1 MRRVLSTSLLA
12 VLLGLQFPASAQSVD
27 DFDEISARMD
37 AEFENQTKRIDDIYQ
52 AVDEAIDK
60 AFRGLTK
67 RIEVKWPDGALP
79 ERHRWVTYNK
89 SMNSRAIADFEAG
102 ELVIETLVE
111 PGEDLQEKV
120 AELMAM
126 SSSIATATP
135 KELDEQDVLLQEVT
149 KEVAEVTEEPVK
161 ITQTTDT
168 SIASVLPDTI
178 GGQLAGLAEALKQD
192 LAELPALSDASKP
205 EEISVVVEKVA
216 QKQQPNKPVTETTET
231 VVVVE
236 EPVQQPDDKVDAAPV
251 AEPAKDV
258 VAESKAKPALVET
271 PVKEVVTESKAEP
284 APQEIAVIPAKP
296 EPKKAFAVP
305 APLPVLSVVEDNGQ
319 TRLQLTIEFVNGY
332 QEKLV
337 EEYFDDIKGY
347 AKRYDVPVS
356 VIMAIIE
363 TESSYNPR
371 AVSPVP
377 AFGLMQLVPK
387 TAGLDAHLF
396 VHGEKKVVS
405 ADYLFNED
413 NNLKLGSAYFH
424 LLTHRYLRKISDPQ
438 ARFYCAVASYN
449 TGVGN
454 VARTFTGRKSINAAV
469 DTINGM
475 SAEAVY
481 DYLIENLPAEETK
494 NYLRKVV
501 TRMAK
506 YKQFD
511 A

>member
-1 MRRVLSTSLLA
+1 MRRILSCSLLA
-12 VLLGLQFPASAQSVD
+12 CSLAASFAIHAQSVD

-37 AEFENQTKRIDDIYQ
+37 AEFENQTQRIDDIYQ
-52 AVDEAIDK
+52 AVDEAIDR

-79 ERHRWVTYNK
+79 ERHRWVTYNQ

-102 ELVIETLVE
+102 ELIVETLVE
-111 PGEDLQEKV
+111 PGEDLQQRV

-126 SSSIATATP
+126 SASIATATP
-135 KELDEQDVLLQEVT
+135 AELDEQDVLLQEVT
-149 KEVAEVTEEPVK
+149 RQVAEVTETPVK
-161 ITQTTDT
+161 PQSTTD
-168 SIASVLPDTI
+168 SSLSGVLPESI
-178 GGQLAGLAEALKQD
+178 GGQLDGLAQALADDFTKTPALKNTSEAAVIKAAVEQIAQNPPMANPD
-192 LAELPALSDASKP
+192 TDAAAKPAVPDDMQTDAAP
-205 EEISVVVEKVA
+205 EIDNSESQIAKVSESSESTKA
-216 QKQQPNKPVTETTET
+216 FPVPAPMPMLN
-231 VVVVE
+231 VVE
-236 EPVQQPDDKVDAAPV
+236 E
-251 AEPAKDV
+251 
-258 VAESKAKPALVET
+258 
-271 PVKEVVTESKAEP
+271 
-284 APQEIAVIPAKP
+284 
-296 EPKKAFAVP
+296 
-305 APLPVLSVVEDNGQ
+305 NGQ
-319 TRLQLTIEFVNGY
+319 TRLQLKIEFVNGY

-337 EEYFDDIKGY
+337 SQYFDDIKGY
-347 AKRYDVPVS
+347 AKQYDVPVS

-371 AVSPVP
+371 AVSPIP

-396 VHGEKKVVS
+396 VHGEKKIVS

-424 LLTHRYLRKISDPQ
+424 LLTHRYLRKITNPQ

-454 VARTFTGRKSINAAV
+454 VAKTFTGRKSITAAV
-469 DTINGM
+469 ETINGM
-475 SAEAVY
+475 TPDAVY
-481 DYLIENLPAEETK
+481 DYLMNNLPAQETK
-494 NYLRKVV
+494 NYLKKVV

-506 YKQFD
+506 YQQFD

>member
-1 MRRVLSTSLLA
+1 MRQILSISLLA
-12 VLLGLQFPASAQSVD
+12 AALAFTGAAGAQSVD
-27 DFDEISARMD
+27 DFDDISARMD
-37 AEFENQTKRIDDIYQ
+37 AEFDNQTKRIDDIYQ

-60 AFRGLTK
+60 AFRGLTR

-89 SMNSRAIADFEAG
+89 TMGSRAIADFESG
-102 ELVIETLVE
+102 ELIVETLIE
-111 PGEDLQEKV
+111 PGENLQQRV
-120 AELMAM
+120 AELMEM
-126 SSSIATATP
+126 SASIATATP
-135 KELDEQDVLLQEVT
+135 AELDEQDVLLQEVT
-149 KEVAEVTEEPVK
+149 KEVAKVTDEPVK
-161 ITQTTDT
+161 ATTSTD
-168 SIASVLPDTI
+168 SSLASVLPDTI
-178 GGQLAGLAEALKQD
+178 GEQLQGLTEALEQDFSAAAD
-192 LAELPALSDASKP
+192 LADTAQPAQ
-205 EEISVVVEKVA
+205 ISAVVA
-216 QKQQPNKPVTETTET
+216 QVAKQQHMNKADDATTRPTPVPAENTAALT
-231 VVVVE
+231 
-236 EPVQQPDDKVDAAPV
+236 DDTDKAAG
-251 AEPAKDV
+251 V
-258 VAESKAKPALVET
+258 VAKTDEQP
-271 PVKEVVTESKAEP
+271 
-284 APQEIAVIPAKP
+284 
-296 EPKKAFAVP
+296 FAVP
-305 APLPVLSVVEDNGQ
+305 APLPVLSVVEENGQ
-319 TRLQLTIEFVNGY
+319 TRLQLKIEFVNGY

-337 EEYFDDIKGY
+337 SEYFDDIKGY
-347 AKRYDVPVS
+347 ARQYDVPVS

-396 VHGEKKVVS
+396 VHGEKKIVS
-405 ADYLFNED
+405 ADYLFNEE

-424 LLTHRYLRKISDPQ
+424 LLTHRYLRKIADPQ

-454 VARTFTGRKSINAAV
+454 VARTFTGSKSITAAV

-475 SAEAVY
+475 SPDAVY
-481 DYLIENLPAEETK
+481 DYLMENLPAQETK
-494 NYLRKVV
+494 NYLKKVV

>member
-1 MRRVLSTSLLA
+1 MRPVLSISFLA
-12 VLLGLQFPASAQSVD
+12 VSLALTPIAAAQSVD

-37 AEFENQTKRIDDIYQ
+37 AEFDNQTKRIDDIYQ
-52 AVDEAIDK
+52 AVDEAIDR

-89 SMNSRAIADFEAG
+89 TMSSRAIADFESG
-102 ELVIETLVE
+102 ELIIETLVE
-111 PGEDLQEKV
+111 PGEDLQQRV
-120 AELMAM
+120 AELMEM

-135 KELDEQDVLLQEVT
+135 AELDEQDVLLQEVT
-149 KEVAEVTEEPVK
+149 KEVAEVTEEPIE
-161 ITQTTDT
+161 ITSSTD
-168 SIASVLPDTI
+168 SSLASVLPDTI
-178 GGQLAGLAEALKQD
+178 GGQLEGLADALQQD
-192 LAELPALSDASKP
+192 FSAAAQL
-205 EEISVVVEKVA
+205 EIESESVDISAVVSKVA
-216 QKQQPNKPVTETTET
+216 QKQQLTKADAGQPRPQLKVNEEPAQTPQLVAVPVQKPPVT
-231 VVVVE
+231 VE
-236 EPVQQPDDKVDAAPV
+236 QP
-251 AEPAKDV
+251 
-258 VAESKAKPALVET
+258 
-271 PVKEVVTESKAEP
+271 
-284 APQEIAVIPAKP
+284 AVP
-296 EPKKAFAVP
+296 EPPEAEAQVAAATQPAEQARPFPVP
-305 APLPVLSVVEDNGQ
+305 APMPVLSVVEEGGQ
-319 TRLQLTIEFVNGY
+319 TRLQLKIEFVNGY

-337 EEYFDDIKGY
+337 KQYFDDIKGY
-347 AKRYDVPVS
+347 AEQYDVPVS

-396 VHGEKKVVS
+396 VHGEKKIVS

-424 LLTHRYLRKISDPQ
+424 LLTHRYLRKITDPQ

-454 VARTFTGRKSINAAV
+454 VAKTFTGRKSITAAV
-469 DTINGM
+469 ETINGM
-475 SAEAVY
+475 APEAVY
-481 DYLIENLPAEETK
+481 AYLMENLPAQETK
-494 NYLRKVV
+494 NYLKKVV

>member
-1 MRRVLSTSLLA
+1 MRQVLSISLLA
-12 VLLGLQFPASAQSVD
+12 ASLAISPLSVAQSVD

-52 AVDEAIDK
+52 AVDEAIDR

-89 SMNSRAIADFEAG
+89 TMSSRAIADFESG
-102 ELVIETLVE
+102 ELIIETLVE
-111 PGEDLQEKV
+111 PGEDLQQRV
-120 AELMAM
+120 AELMEM
-126 SSSIATATP
+126 SSSIATASP
-135 KELDEQDVLLQEVT
+135 AELDEQDVLLQEVT
-149 KEVAEVTEEPVK
+149 KEVAEVTEEPVE
-161 ITQTTDT
+161 ITSSTD
-168 SIASVLPDTI
+168 SSLASVLPDTI
-178 GGQLAGLAEALKQD
+178 GGQLEGLADALQQD
-192 LAELPALSDASKP
+192 LSAVPELKIESESID
-205 EEISVVVEKVA
+205 ISAVVNKVA
-216 QKQQPNKPVTETTET
+216 QKQQLTKADAGQPRPQPKAN
-231 VVVVE
+231 E
-236 EPVQQPDDKVDAAPV
+236 EPQQTPQIAVVPAQRPPV
-251 AEPAKDV
+251 AEDEPV
-258 VAESKAKPALVET
+258 T
-271 PVKEVVTESKAEP
+271 PQPPKAE
-284 APQEIAVIPAKP
+284 AEIAATTQPAELVKP
-296 EPKKAFAVP
+296 FPVP
-305 APLPVLSVVEDNGQ
+305 APMPVLSVVEQDGQ
-319 TRLQLTIEFVNGY
+319 TRLQLKIEFVNGY

-337 EEYFDDIKGY
+337 KQYFDDIKGY
-347 AKRYDVPVS
+347 ADQYDVPVS

-396 VHGEKKVVS
+396 VHGEKKIVS
-405 ADYLFNED
+405 ADYLFNEE

-424 LLTHRYLRKISDPQ
+424 LLTHRYLRKIADPQ

-454 VARTFTGRKSINAAV
+454 VARTFTGRKSITAAV

-475 SAEAVY
+475 SPEAVY
-481 DYLIENLPAEETK
+481 DYLMENLPAQETK
-494 NYLRKVV
+494 NYLKKVV